1 MKIDELK
8 ARWNAGTDRYNQWD
22 ELCLNEIVAFAQQ
35 ECLKEAAEKFEG
47 SIPFN
52 WVCADGYSNGFDKEE
67 TVEELKKRIAD
78 LEQRD
83 KRITAELHEFIKAED
98 VMVAAGIVTKEKVKQ
113 AHEIV
118 QSFGV

>member
-1 MKIDELK
+1 M
-8 ARWNAGTDRYNQWD
+8 
-22 ELCLNEIVAFAQQ
+22 
-35 ECLKEAAEKFEG
+35 
-47 SIPFN
+47 
-52 WVCADGYSNGFDKEE
+52 KEE